1 MEDKY
6 EQYKQYDERG
16 NFETQL
22 KLIVP
27 AKMVVVL
34 TITEINYLVVS
45 LYFDLV
51 TFFCQPEYICGIKF
65 SGCVSCLVCSIA
77 TKAAMSSPTP
87 FTLL

>member
-34 TITEINYLVVS
+34 TITEIN
-45 LYFDLV
+45 
-51 TFFCQPEYICGIKF
+51 I
-65 SGCVSCLVCSIA
+65 
-77 TKAAMSSPTP
+77 
-87 FTLL
+87 